1 MLEWRPLFYA
11 CCSLY
16 EGVCTHRNVSLTY
29 CHASPFPYPSTASG
43 IAMNLILLGADDL
56 IAPDHAR
63 VTDPRRLRHLR
74 EVHRATVGDEMTLG
88 IEGGV
93 IGRGRLESIDA
104 ESAEFSLRLEHAPPP
119 PLNVHLL
126 LALPRPRMLA
136 RSLEHVTA
144 LGVKHITLLHT
155 RRVEKSYW
163 QSPELGAEK
172 IRQHLILGLEQARD
186 TIMPTVTQEKLFK
199 PFVEDR
205 LPDLMTP
212 ATRGIIAHP
221 GMVNACPRAVS
232 EPIMLAIGPEGGFVD
247 YEVEQFLSAGF
258 QGVHLGERILRVET
272 AVTALLA
279 RLG

>member
-1 MLEWRPLFYA
+1 
-11 CCSLY
+11 
-16 EGVCTHRNVSLTY
+16 
-29 CHASPFPYPSTASG
+29 
-43 IAMNLILLGADDL
+43 MNLILLGADDL
-56 IAPDHAR
+56 IAPDRAR
-63 VTDPRRLRHLR
+63 VTDPRRLRHLH
-74 EVHRATVGDEMTLG
+74 EVHRAAVGDEMTLG
-88 IEGGV
+88 IEGGL
-93 IGRGRLESIDA
+93 IGRGRLENIDT
-104 ESAEFSLRLEHAPPP
+104 ESAEFSLRLEREPPP
-119 PLNVHLL
+119 PSNVHLL

-163 QSPELGAEK
+163 QSPELSAEK

-186 TIMPTVTQEKLFK
+186 TTMPIVTQEKLFK

-205 LPDLMTP
+205 LPALMAP
-212 ATRGIIAHP
+212 LNAPKPHGIIAHP
-221 GMVNACPRAVS
+221 GMADACPRAVS

-247 YEVEQFLSAGF
+247 YEVEQFMSAGF

-279 RLG
+279 RLS